1 MWIKWKILVHVYED
15 PNISFQRRLS
25 VVIVWQEYSN
35 CTRLVKYL
43 ALPVVV
49 ARYLLYH
56 FYSIWKRSK
65 LAVLYKTN
73 KMPVSNYPDGKNST
87 NFDRPWN

>member
-1 MWIKWKILVHVYED
+1 MWNEWKILVHVHVYED

-49 ARYLLYH
+49 EKGQNWQFCIKLIRCLYRIILMAKIVPILTDH
-56 FYSIWKRSK
+56 ETSRIQFITM
-65 LAVLYKTN
+65 L
-73 KMPVSNYPDGKNST
+73 
-87 NFDRPWN
+87 